1 MIKKLIGDKR
11 FYKRII
17 VLMLPILIQNGIT
30 NFVNMLDN
38 IMVGRV
44 GELEMTGVSST
55 NQLIFVFNLCIF
67 GAVSGA
73 GIFGAQFF
81 GSGDTK
87 GLRNT
92 FRFKMIFCALLSV
105 VVGVVFLIFGED
117 LIWLYLKSEK
127 NVQNATEALGYGYD
141 YLKIMLISFI
151 PAGVVQCY
159 SSTLRETGKTVPPM
173 TAGVIAVIVNLV
185 LNYILIFGHFG
196 APALGV
202 TGAAIATVTARFV
215 EFFILVIWTSRNKE
229 SNRFIIGAY
238 KSLRVPLKLVK
249 QIAVKGFP
257 LMLNETMWALGMAFL
272 NQCYS
277 ERGMA
282 VVTANNIV
290 QTFFNVFSVAFMA
303 VGVSIGIILGQL
315 LGAGK
320 TEEAKDTSAK
330 LIAFS
335 VFTSLVFSGLF
346 AISAIFIPEIYKIDP
361 SVKLLATRMMQIC
374 ALAMPLDAFANSS
387 YFTLRSGG
395 EALITF
401 IFDSGFVWVI
411 AVPTAFVLSRFT
423 SLPILPLYAV
433 CQGLNV
439 IKCLIGLY
447 FVKKGKWVKNIV
459 SL

>member
-411 AVPTAFVLSRFT
+411 AVPTAFLLSRFT